1 MNPASPKRRR
11 CAPMS
16 PSSSS
21 ASPQKYLRME
31 PSPFGRVSSALTT
44 EQILSNIKQEYKRMQ
59 KRRHLESSFQQTDSC
74 CPLDSQPHSSISST
88 ATLPGASSGS
98 ASPSRREQPLFTLKQ
113 VGMICERLLKER
125 EEKVRE
131 EYDEILTTKLA
142 EQYDAFVKFTHD
154 QLMRRF
160 GEQPAS
166 CTYALVWS
174 AADLRVSV
182 NSLVQNGAVAADGDL
197 QTKTQA
203 LADQMR
209 RDAVVEEVVAGRGV
223 IHFRL
228 NKLVLA
234 QKVLEQ
240 LRSDPDGFGVKSE
253 LLRHLRGG
261 RTLVEFSS
269 PNIAKKFHAGHLRST
284 IIGNFIANLKK
295 ALGKEVIRVNYL
307 GDWGMQF
314 GLLGAGFERF
324 GSQEK
329 LRRRPLEHLFE
340 VYVQVNREAERDES
354 VRSAAAEFFRRLER
368 RENQALALWR
378 QFREITVDEYKCIY
392 ERLGV
397 HFDHYSGEAFHHHQ
411 TQNVLD
417 KLKTR
422 GLLKTTEKGTGVVDL
437 SGTGDMSSYA
447 TLVRS
452 DGTSLYITRDV
463 AAALYRKHRFGFD
476 EMIYV
481 DFKGP
486 LMSDYKFDW
495 DKVLQ
500 AQGDTGVFLQYTHAR
515 LCSLLRRH
523 ASETQSCCDVSPLV
537 DGRSVSL
544 LQHLLRYD
552 EVLLQSANELQP
564 RHLVNYLMTLSHLA
578 ASAHRELPVK
588 GSSAAV
594 AQARLSLFS
603 AVRSVLAN
611 GMRILGITPVE
622 KM

>member
-1 MNPASPKRRR
+1 MACFFRRSVALQLAKV
-11 CAPMS
+11 CELPEDVFI
-16 PSSSS
+16 PLIS
-21 ASPQKYLRME
+21 AVP
-31 PSPFGRVSSALTT
+31 VSK
-44 EQILSNIKQEYKRMQ
+44 KQ
-59 KRRHLESSFQQTDSC
+59 
-74 CPLDSQPHSSISST
+74 
-88 ATLPGASSGS
+88 
-98 ASPSRREQPLFTLKQ
+98 
-113 VGMICERLLKER
+113 
-125 EEKVRE
+125 
-131 EYDEILTTKLA
+131 
-142 EQYDAFVKFTHD
+142 
-154 QLMRRF
+154 
-160 GEQPAS
+160 
-166 CTYALVWS
+166 S

-481 DFKGP
+481 TDKSQTIHFQQLFQILQAMGHQWADRCVHVAFGLVQGMSTRRGEVVFLEDVLEEACSRMLNNMRHSSTSKELEDPEQTAETVGISALIIQDFKGP